1 MKKDIQQF
9 NLDIQAAQI
18 YTQKSQQSVQ
28 TGSMFY
34 QRAINELSAITGAVA
49 APEQQQTSQRAEQ
62 GAST

>member
-1 MKKDIQQF
+1 
-9 NLDIQAAQI
+9 
-18 YTQKSQQSVQ
+18 
-28 TGSMFY
+28 MFY